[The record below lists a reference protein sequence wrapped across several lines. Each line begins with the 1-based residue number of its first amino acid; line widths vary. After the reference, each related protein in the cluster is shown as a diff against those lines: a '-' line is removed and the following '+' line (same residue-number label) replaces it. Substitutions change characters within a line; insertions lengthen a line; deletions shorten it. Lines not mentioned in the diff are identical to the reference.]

1 MVELTDKPPLSIG
14 RELVVIVLQ
23 EVRAD
28 RKALHRPSQTLAGST
43 SLSRQRVILNSGEM
57 IQYFLRPGTDVPF
70 PGSERLPLYKVDEDR
85 LEIPM
90 NAAILGETV
99 ALLTSVMWA
108 FTAVF
113 FTFAGARVGSFAVNR
128 VRLLMAV
135 ILLGLT
141 LWISQGTPFPPDAS
155 PRHWLWFG
163 LSGLIGLALGDSFL
177 FQSFLEL
184 GPRKAALVMSS
195 WPIFSALL
203 SYVLL
208 AQALSV
214 MEWLGVLLTLS
225 GIAWVVLEK
234 SNSGGT
240 VAGANSSKGVFFA
253 FAAAFCQALGIV
265 VAKKGLDG
273 TITSLSGTM
282 IRMLTAAAAIWAV
295 TLLAGR
301 AKESV
306 VRMKDGRALFFTAL
320 GSIVG
325 PFLGVWMSL
334 VAVEHAKVG
343 VASAL
348 MALMPVMMLPLG
360 RIFFGDRITPRSVLG
375 TFAAFFGVVV
385 LFMYG

>member
-1 MVELTDKPPLSIG
+1 
-14 RELVVIVLQ
+14 
-23 EVRAD
+23 
-28 RKALHRPSQTLAGST
+28 
-43 SLSRQRVILNSGEM
+43 
-57 IQYFLRPGTDVPF
+57 
-70 PGSERLPLYKVDEDR
+70 
-85 LEIPM
+85 M

-113 FTFAGARVGSFAVNR
+113 FTFAGARIGSFAVNR

-141 LWISQGTPFPPDAS
+141 LWITQGTPFVPGAS

-177 FQSFLEL
+177 FQAFLEL

-203 SYVLL
+203 SYLVLT
-208 AQALSV
+208 QTLSLV
-214 MEWLGVLLTLS
+214 EWLGILLTIL

-234 SNSGGT
+234 SNSGGA
-240 VAGANSSKGVFFA
+240 VAGADFSKGVFFA
-253 FAAAFCQALGIV
+253 FAGAFCQALGIV
-265 VAKKGLDG
+265 VARKGLDG

-282 IRMLTAAAAIWAV
+282 IRMLVAAAAIWAV

-301 AKESV
+301 AKESIIK
-306 VRMKDGRALFFTAL
+306 MKDGRALFFTAL

-375 TFAAFFGVVV
+375 TLAAFFGVVV

>member
-1 MVELTDKPPLSIG
+1 
-14 RELVVIVLQ
+14 
-23 EVRAD
+23 
-28 RKALHRPSQTLAGST
+28 
-43 SLSRQRVILNSGEM
+43 
-57 IQYFLRPGTDVPF
+57 
-70 PGSERLPLYKVDEDR
+70 
-85 LEIPM
+85 M
-90 NAAILGETV
+90 NAAMLGETV

-113 FTFAGARVGSFAVNR
+113 FTFAGARIGSFAVNR

-141 LWISQGTPFPPDAS
+141 LWITQGTPFVPGAA

-177 FQSFLEL
+177 FQAFLEL

-203 SYVLL
+203 SYVVL
-208 AQALSV
+208 AQALSL
-214 MEWLGVLLTLS
+214 MEWLGILLTIL

-234 SNSGGT
+234 SNSGGA

-253 FAAAFCQALGIV
+253 FAAALCQALGIV
-265 VAKKGLDG
+265 VARKGLDG
-273 TITSLSGTM
+273 TITPLSGTM
-282 IRMLTAAAAIWAV
+282 IRMLVAAAAIWIV

-301 AKESV
+301 AKESIIK
-306 VRMKDGRALFFTAL
+306 MKDGRALFFTAL
-320 GSIVG
+320 GAITG

-375 TFAAFFGVVV
+375 TLAAFFGVVV